1 VSYNYFLDQI
11 PLKNEQSLLTLV
23 ENRSTY
29 TLENCELNVFETHQ
43 QAHSVNL
50 TFNDLVLTSML
61 RGKKIMHLFDKPG
74 FEYLPGESV
83 LVPPQEIMKID
94 FPEARADNPTQ
105 CIALAI
111 CGELIRNTVDILNE
125 KYPKSETNT
134 NWQISHLDFHLNNN
148 QELAEI
154 INRFIRISIKDTTKE
169 KDLIAGLALR
179 ELLVRLMQTQA
190 RQLFEANYKQ
200 MAASNRF
207 AHVIAYI
214 KSHIREDLKMDKLSE
229 QACMSRSNFFKTFKQ
244 EFGYTPNE
252 YILKEKIK
260 LAKEYLK
267 DSSMQVTQVCFMAG
281 FHDLNYFIRAFKK
294 ETGLTP
300 KAYQQ
305 KFII

>member
-1 VSYNYFLDQI
+1 VSEIHLLDKI
-11 PLKNEQSLLTLV
+11 PLKDERSLLTLV

-29 TLENCELNVFETHQ
+29 TLENCELNVFETHHE
-43 QAHSVNL
+43 AHSVNL
-50 TFNDLVLTSML
+50 AFDDLVLTSML

-83 LVPPQEIMKID
+83 LVPPHEVMKID

-111 CGELIRNTVDILNE
+111 SGDLIRNTVNILNE
-125 KYPKSETNT
+125 KYPKAETT
-134 NWQISHLDFHLNNN
+134 SNWQLSKLDFHLNNN

-190 RQLFEANYKQ
+190 RQLFEANYKH

-207 AHVIAYI
+207 AHVISYI
-214 KSHIREDLKMDKLSE
+214 KSHIREELKMEKLSE

-244 EFGYTPNE
+244 EFGYSPNE

-267 DSSMQVTQVCFMAG
+267 DSANQVTQACYMAG
-281 FHDLNYFIRAFKK
+281 FNDLNYFIRAFKK
-294 ETGLTP
+294 EVGLTP

-305 KFII
+305 KFVV

>member
-1 VSYNYFLDQI
+1 
-11 PLKNEQSLLTLV
+11 
-23 ENRSTY
+23 
-29 TLENCELNVFETHQ
+29 
-43 QAHSVNL
+43 
-50 TFNDLVLTSML
+50 ML
-61 RGKKIMHLFDKPG
+61 RGKKIMHLFEKPG

-83 LVPPQEIMKID
+83 LVPPQEVMKID

-111 CGELIRNTVDILNE
+111 SGDLIRNTVDLLNE
-125 KYPKSETNT
+125 RYPKAEDSG
-134 NWQISHLDFHLNNN
+134 NWELNCLQFHMSNN

-169 KDLIAGLALR
+169 KDLIAGFALR
-179 ELLVRLMQTQA
+179 ELLLRLMQTQA
-190 RQLFEANYKQ
+190 RQLFEANYRQ

-214 KSHIREDLKMDKLSE
+214 KSHIGEDLKIDKLSE

-244 EFGYTPNE
+244 EFGYSPNE

-260 LAKEYLK
+260 LAKDYLK
-267 DSSMQVTQVCFMAG
+267 DSANQVTQACYMAG
-281 FHDLNYFIRAFKK
+281 FNDLNYFIKAFKK
-294 ETGLTP
+294 EVGLTP

-305 KFII
+305 KFDL